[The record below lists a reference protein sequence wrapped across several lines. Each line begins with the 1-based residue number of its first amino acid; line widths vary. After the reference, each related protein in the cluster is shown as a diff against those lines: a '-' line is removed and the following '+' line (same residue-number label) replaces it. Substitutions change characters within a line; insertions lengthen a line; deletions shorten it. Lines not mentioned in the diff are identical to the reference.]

1 MSFFKDE
8 LKHVKAFV
16 FDLDGVLSKD
26 TSELNQQGEPV
37 RTANVKDGYAIKNA
51 IGLGYQVA
59 VITGCFI
66 DSIRLRYERLGVKYY
81 YQNVQDKQ
89 ASLDD
94 FLKKTG
100 LDKKEVLFMGD
111 DLVDYIVM
119 SEVGIPVCPRDAVA
133 EIKGIS
139 KYISHKNGGEG
150 CVRDVIEQTLKAQ
163 NKWFVEK
170 LPVNKAD

>member
-1 MSFFKDE
+1 MSFFKEE
-8 LKHVKAFV
+8 LKQVKAFV

-26 TSELNQQGEPV
+26 TSTLNQQGEPV

-51 IGLGYQVA
+51 VASGYPVA

-81 YQNVQDKQ
+81 YQNINDKV
-89 ASLDD
+89 AALKD
-94 FLKKTG
+94 FLQRTG
-100 LDKKEVLFMGD
+100 LSRESVLFMGD
-111 DLVDYIVM
+111 DLVDYYVM
-119 SEVGIPVCPRDAVA
+119 LQVGLPVCPLDAVS

-139 KYISHKNGGEG
+139 KYISNKNGGEG
-150 CVRDVIEQTLKAQ
+150 CVRDVIEQTLRAQ
-163 NKWFVEK
+163 NKWFVEE